1 MTRSPSRDKL
11 TAEARGRGC
20 QVRLPSICNHNSET
34 VVLAHVRL
42 SGISGF
48 GMKAPSVLGSWTC
61 SSCHAYCDSHH
72 DDKTMAAFAEGVY
85 RTIAQLVKEGKI
97 LWDK

>member
-1 MTRSPSRDKL
+1 MSRSPSRDKL
-11 TAEARGRGC
+11 TDEARGRGC
-20 QVRLPSICNHNSET
+20 MVRLPGICNHNSET

-48 GMKAPSVLGSWTC
+48 GLKACSVLGAWAC
-61 SSCHAYCDSHH
+61 FACHQYADTHH